1 MTLEQAK
8 GQDEGIP
15 NFKVFASKC
24 CDSCTSEDYCP
35 SYCDMLS
42 KAEKMHY
49 EKIVQS
55 YAKHDG
61 DLVKVSNY
69 IKRYKDR

>member
-1 MTLEQAK
+1 MTIEQAK

-15 NFKVFASKC
+15 NFKVFASMC
-24 CDSCTSEDYCP
+24 CDACTAEDYCP

-49 EKIVQS
+49 DKIVHS
-55 YAKHDG
+55 YAKYDG
-61 DLVKVSNY
+61 DLKKVSAY
-69 IKRYKDR
+69 IKRYKDK